1 MTMKK
6 LAAMLSR
13 LFDPSQWRDIETAPS
28 DRELELAVI
37 DGEVRPI
44 GVFCL
49 RHGDD
54 WLDAETLRP
63 IKVTATHWRFRGP
76 VVFPISCC

>member
-1 MTMKK
+1 MQ
-6 LAAMLSR
+6 R
-13 LFDPSQWRDIETAPS
+13 LLVTLTRFLDTSQWRDIESAPF

-44 GVFCL
+44 SRFCL
-49 RHGDD
+49 RHRDG

-63 IKVTATHWRFRGP
+63 IKLTATHWRSRWPLIFP
-76 VVFPISCC
+76 VSCC